1 MKNTRKLV
9 ITAIMSALAF
19 IMMMKPFAF
28 PLPFVIP
35 SFIEFDFSELPA
47 LICAFAVGPFWGG
60 AVCLVKNLLHLIVT
74 STSGVGELAN
84 FLLGICFVVPAG
96 LVYKKLKNR
105 TGALLGSLIGAA
117 AGAVITLPINYF
129 ITYPFY
135 YIIFAPEEV
144 ILGAYQALLPRMK
157 SIFQCLLVFNLPFTF
172 VKYLCDAAVA
182 FIIYKPL
189 SHLIKGKKK

>member
-19 IMMMKPFAF
+19 VMMLKPFAF
-28 PLPFVIP
+28 PIPFVIP

-47 LICAFAVGPFWGG
+47 LICAFAVGPVWGG
-60 AVCLVKNLLHLIVT
+60 AVCLVKNLLHLIV
-74 STSGVGELAN
+74 STTGCVGELAN

-96 LVYKKLKNR
+96 FVYKKLRNR
-105 TGALLGSLIGAA
+105 TGALLGSLIGSAT
-117 AGAVITLPINYF
+117 GALIMLPINYF
-129 ITYPFY
+129 LTYPIY
-135 YIIFAPEEV
+135 YQIFAPEEN
-144 ILGAYQALLPRMK
+144 ILGAYQLLLPKMK

-172 VKYLCDAAVA
+172 AKYLCDAAVT
-182 FIIYKPL
+182 FVIYKPL